1 MNDFDYFGA
10 VLAKLFNGYM
20 DKSIVLTEEN
30 VHPTDHFLLLGKHA
44 HESITI
50 TFKNHGGIIYVYFD
64 CDEPMRLEECPT
76 SFYRTLLKNM

>member
-30 VHPTDHFLLLGKHA
+30 VHPTDHFLLLGELA

>member
-1 MNDFDYFGA
+1 MNDFDYFDA
-10 VLAKLFNGYM
+10 VLTKLYDGYM

-30 VHPTDHFLLLGKHA
+30 VHPTDHFLLLGELA

-50 TFKNHGGIIYVYFD
+50 AFKNHRGIIYVYFD

>member
-1 MNDFDYFGA
+1 MNDFDYFDA
-10 VLAKLFNGYM
+10 VLTKLYDGYM

-30 VHPTDHFLLLGKHA
+30 VLPTDHFLLLGELA

-64 CDEPMRLEECPT
+64 CDEPMRLEDCPT

>member
-1 MNDFDYFGA
+1 MNDFDYFDA
-10 VLAKLFNGYM
+10 VLTKLYDGYM

-30 VHPTDHFLLLGKHA
+30 VHPTDHFLLLGELA

-64 CDEPMRLEECPT
+64 CDEPMRLEDCPT

>member
-1 MNDFDYFGA
+1 MNDFDYFDA
-10 VLAKLFNGYM
+10 VLTKLYNGYM

-30 VHPTDHFLLLGKHA
+30 VHPTDHFLLLGELA

-50 TFKNHGGIIYVYFD
+50 TFKNHGGITYVYFD

>member
-1 MNDFDYFGA
+1 MNDFDYFDA
-10 VLAKLFNGYM
+10 VLTKLYDGYM

-30 VHPTDHFLLLGKHA
+30 VHPTDHFLLLGELA

>member
-1 MNDFDYFGA
+1 MTDFDYFGA
-10 VLAKLFNGYM
+10 VLVKLFNGYM

-30 VHPTDHFLLLGKHA
+30 VHPTDHFLLLGKRT

>member
-30 VHPTDHFLLLGKHA
+30 VHPTDHFLLLGNRA

>member
-1 MNDFDYFGA
+1 MNDFDYFDA
-10 VLAKLFNGYM
+10 VLTKLYNGYM

-30 VHPTDHFLLLGKHA
+30 VHPTDHFLLLGELA